1 MAEAFIWSRVL
12 GINHQTTALPTDPR
26 GKMVDAV
33 GRSMHDAIGV
43 QSMPKVYPEYA

>member
-1 MAEAFIWSRVL
+1 MVQS
-12 GINHQTTALPTDPR
+12 PR
-26 GKMVDAV
+26 DQPSDNCPADRPAGEMVDAV